1 MGGIYMTNFLT
12 NKQISFI
19 LYCIIIGYGITNLPK
34 NAAEVAGTG
43 MWLTL
48 LITTIIFMFI
58 TYMVTYLQYVFEG
71 ETIFEYS
78 NRLVG
83 SIITY
88 LFIIIMLIYFFIYF
102 SMIIRLYGE
111 VIKLTFLFDTPVAA
125 ISLLFFIV
133 ICYALTKGINV
144 IARICEIYGLINLL
158 GFILISSLLITTGKL
173 INIKPLFV
181 MENLTTYLKGVKEMV
196 FPFLG
201 MEALLFLPISRTK
214 NKKIFKYTTFMVG
227 FIGIFYIFVA
237 ECTLSVVGAEA
248 LEYIK
253 ESMLTVIRGVD
264 IYYLEFLRRMDGLYV
279 IFWTMNILCAVS
291 LWGYGI
297 TLFTSKIIKKLKF
310 NFIAISVTALS
321 YIASQISKNK
331 DQIELILKYNSYL
344 GIVVSAV
351 IPGIL
356 LMITKVKKYDKQK

>member
-1 MGGIYMTNFLT
+1 MTNFLT

-19 LYCIIIGYGITNLPK
+19 LYCIIIGYGIINLPK
-34 NAAEVAGTG
+34 NAAEAVGTG

-58 TYMVTYLQYVFEG
+58 TYMITYLQYIFEG

-78 NRLVG
+78 KRLVG
-83 SIITY
+83 KTITF

-111 VIKLTFLFDTPVAA
+111 IIKLILLFNTPVAA

-133 ICYALTKGINV
+133 IGYALTKGINV
-144 IARICEIYGLINLL
+144 IARICELYGLLNLL
-158 GFILISSLLITTGKL
+158 GFIFINLILLTRGKYV
-173 INIKPLFV
+173 NTRPLFV
-181 MENLTTYLKGVKEMV
+181 LENLTTYLKGVKEMV

-201 MEALLFLPISRTK
+201 MEALLFIPISRTQ

-227 FIGIFYIFVA
+227 FIGVFYIFVA
-237 ECTLSVVGAEA
+237 ESTVAIVGVEAVQLLKESVFSVV
-248 LEYIK
+248 
-253 ESMLTVIRGVD
+253 RGVD
-264 IYYLEFLRRMDGLYV
+264 IYYLEFLRRLDGIYI

-297 TLFTSKIIKKLKF
+297 TLFTSKIIKKIKF
-310 NFIAISVTALS
+310 NFIAVAVTILS
-321 YIASQISKNK
+321 YIISQIPKTK
-331 DQIELILKYNSYL
+331 DQVELIIKYNAYL
-344 GIVVSAV
+344 GIVVSVA

-356 LMITKVKKYDKQK
+356 LVITRVKKYDKQE

>member
-1 MGGIYMTNFLT
+1 MTNFLT
-12 NKQISFI
+12 NKQIAFV

-34 NAAEVAGTG
+34 NAAEAAGTG

-58 TYMVTYLQYVFEG
+58 TYMITYLQYVFEG

-78 NRLVG
+78 KGLVG
-83 SIITY
+83 KPITY

-111 VIKLTFLFDTPVAA
+111 IIKLNLLFNTPVAA

-133 ICYALTKGINV
+133 IGYALTKGINV
-144 IARICEIYGLINLL
+144 IARICEIYGLLNLL
-158 GFILISSLLITTGKL
+158 GFIFINLLLITRGKL

-181 MENLTTYLKGVKEMV
+181 MENLTSYIKGVKQML

-214 NKKIFKYTTFMVG
+214 NKKIYKYTTFMVG

-237 ECTLSVVGAEA
+237 ESTVSIVGVEAVEYVKESVFSVV
-248 LEYIK
+248 
-253 ESMLTVIRGVD
+253 RGVD
-264 IYYLEFLRRMDGLYV
+264 IYYLEFLRRMDGLYI

-297 TLFTSKIIKKLKF
+297 TLFTSKIIKKVKF
-310 NFIAISVTALS
+310 NFIAVVVTALS
-321 YIASQISKNK
+321 YIASQIPKTK

-344 GIVVSAV
+344 GVVVSAA

-356 LMITKVKKYDKQK
+356 LVITKVKKYDKQK